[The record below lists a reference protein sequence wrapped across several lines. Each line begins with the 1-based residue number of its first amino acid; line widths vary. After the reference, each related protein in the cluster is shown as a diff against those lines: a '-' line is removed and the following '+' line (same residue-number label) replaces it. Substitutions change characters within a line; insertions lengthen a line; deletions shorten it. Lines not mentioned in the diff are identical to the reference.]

1 MTSVYLSLKYACIV
15 VLKTNNIDGIE
26 ILYLINEN
34 NFLDLDDKTG
44 LLFLNSK
51 KQYSLLQINNVTE

>member
-15 VLKTNNIDGIE
+15 VLKTNNTDDIE
-26 ILYLINEN
+26 ILYSINEN

-44 LLFLNSK
+44 LLFLNS
-51 KQYSLLQINNVTE
+51 

>member
-15 VLKTNNIDGIE
+15 VLKTNNIDDIE

-44 LLFLNSK
+44 LLFLNSQ